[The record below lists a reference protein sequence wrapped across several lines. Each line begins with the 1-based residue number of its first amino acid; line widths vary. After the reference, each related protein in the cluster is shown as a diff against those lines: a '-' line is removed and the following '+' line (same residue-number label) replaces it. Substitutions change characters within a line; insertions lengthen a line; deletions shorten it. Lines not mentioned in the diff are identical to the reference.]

1 VLRAVGIIIAILAVG
16 FCIKTLA
23 HEWSSIRSSLAH
35 ANYGLLAIGL
45 LCALGSMTG
54 LGLLWWRCLQVFGS
68 RQRRR
73 DAIAWYFGGELG
85 KYLPGGIW
93 PVLGRGELA
102 VRSGVSRGTAYLTTL
117 ICYAAMCVAA
127 AIVCG
132 VLAPIVALDGHGLSW
147 GWIMFLLIPAGGLA
161 LHPAVMRPALALGQR
176 LTKGRV
182 SLQPQSWTT
191 MLGLTAWS
199 IPTWL
204 LAGGVSVAVAD
215 ALGYHQQPARV
226 AFAAIVAWI
235 VGFLAVPVP
244 AGAGLREVVF
254 VATSGLA
261 VAPAVAVAAIAR
273 LLFILVDAGGGFA
286 ALITVRRIPAPAA
299 AGPE

>member
-73 DAIAWYFGGELG
+73 DAIAWYFGGEMG

-261 VAPAVAVAAIAR
+261 GAPAVAVAAIAR